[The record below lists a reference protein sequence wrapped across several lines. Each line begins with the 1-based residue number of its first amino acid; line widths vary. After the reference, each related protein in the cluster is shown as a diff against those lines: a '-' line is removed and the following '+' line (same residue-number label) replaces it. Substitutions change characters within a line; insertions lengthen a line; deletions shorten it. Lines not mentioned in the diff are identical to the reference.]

1 VSGKTRKRNQ
11 PAPET
16 KPGPGTARPRVLF
29 AVGDA
34 DCLYS
39 ENRIWRLVKRLQ
51 EQNEWEVI
59 SVTSDESVR
68 KTAAEMGI
76 PIALVPLAPRQPT
89 WDEQLAT
96 VNELINKTADI
107 VIPGSRL
114 PLWKPLAP
122 DEFRGSMVLF
132 GAQPDLSIDVD
143 LAIVPLMCVDNNTLT
158 ASGLYACVVAQAR
171 ARRIPVLALEVSPL
185 GNRYTMSQLPADH
198 YLVKSHWSKNFLSR
212 QGMASPER
220 ISILR
225 PEESSMLRPG
235 TDSYVEA
242 YLEKESL
249 ARRLLQLNEGRLI
262 VLIPHHVAFIWEVR
276 RILNAL
282 AELAEPL
289 TVIIQANRSLS
300 RRQFSEPELIA
311 KAYEPEIRRLS
322 HVVINTQV
330 GIGLA
335 AQIADLVIS
344 PFAGTATEGA
354 ALRRTPAIICQLMT
368 EASSDGEFLCWQP
381 DPAKIPELI
390 RSFRERGLVGRV
402 NIEDAVRRLLGRR
415 ARQAA

>member
-1 VSGKTRKRNQ
+1 MSAKTRKRNH
-11 PAPET
+11 PAQEA
-16 KPGPGTARPRVLF
+16 KPASARARVLF
-29 AVGDA
+29 AAGDA

-39 ENRIWRLVKRLQ
+39 ENRVWRLIKRLQ
-51 EQNEWEVI
+51 EQNQWEVI
-59 SVTSDESVR
+59 SVTSDETVR
-68 KTAAEMGI
+68 KTAADLGI
-76 PIALVPLAPRQPT
+76 PVALIPLAPRQPT

-96 VNELINKTADI
+96 INELINKTADI

-132 GAQPDLSIDVD
+132 GAQPDLGINVD
-143 LAIVPLMCVDNNTLT
+143 LVIVPLMCVDNNTLT

-212 QGMASPER
+212 QGMAAPEE

-225 PEESSMLRPG
+225 PEEASLLRPG

-242 YLEKESL
+242 YLQNESL
-249 ARRLLQLNEGRLI
+249 ARQLLQLKDGRLI

-276 RILNAL
+276 SILKAL

-300 RRQFSEPELIA
+300 RRQFTEPELIA
-311 KAYEPEIRRLS
+311 KAYEPEIRRLN
-322 HVVINTQV
+322 HVVVNTQV

-335 AQIADLVIS
+335 AQIADLVVS

-354 ALRRTPAIICQLMT
+354 ALRRTPVIICQLMT
-368 EASSDGEFLCWQP
+368 EASSDGEFLHWQP

-390 RSFRERGLVGRV
+390 RSFRERGLLGRV
-402 NIEDAVRRLLGRR
+402 NLEDAVRRLLGRR
-415 ARQAA
+415 AQQAA